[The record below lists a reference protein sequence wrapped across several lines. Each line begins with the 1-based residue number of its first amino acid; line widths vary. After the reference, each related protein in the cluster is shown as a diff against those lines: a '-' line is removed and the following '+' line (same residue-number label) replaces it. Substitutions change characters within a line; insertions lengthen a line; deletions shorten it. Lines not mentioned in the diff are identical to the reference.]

1 MVGEREIQELVERNR
16 ENLDAALKALV
27 KAANRGGGEDNITV
41 VAFEIAEEQALTHDG
56 DTRESVLP
64 VEARDEEDTLTEAD
78 AVPVVDTAVISTEE
92 IQAELEAKKRR
103 ERAVKRRHL
112 RRRVLAWLALIA
124 IAAGIAVALYLR
136 FVR

>member
-1 MVGEREIQELVERNR
+1 M
-16 ENLDAALKALV
+16 
-27 KAANRGGGEDNITV
+27 
-41 VAFEIAEEQALTHDG
+41 
-56 DTRESVLP
+56 LP

-92 IQAELEAKKRR
+92 IQAELEAKERR
-103 ERAVKRRHL
+103 EREVRRRHL

-124 IAAGIAVALYLR
+124 IAAGIAFALYLR